1 MIPCG
6 AHTLDKALT
15 FMAKTGRFVFSGIKI
30 YLFWITV
37 HYITSHLY
45 PHLCADLSFYGFITS
60 AVYVMTPHC
69 RALAW
74 LQNTSQMAIQNMWM
88 VLGAWFCA
96 KLLPH
101 VGTPENALS
110 SSKKKKE
117 DYE

>member
-1 MIPCG
+1 MIPFG
-6 AHTLDKALT
+6 AYTLERAIT
-15 FMAKTGRFVFSGIKI
+15 FISKTVGVMFSGIKI

-37 HYITSHLY
+37 HYISYHLY

-74 LQNTSQMAIQNMWM
+74 LQSTSQMAIQNMWM

-101 VGTPENALS
+101 VGNPENALS
-110 SSKKKKE
+110 SSKKE
-117 DYE
+117 G

>member
-6 AHTLDKALT
+6 AYTLERAIT
-15 FMAKTGRFVFSGIKI
+15 FISKTVGVMFSGIKI

-37 HYITSHLY
+37 HYISSHLY

-74 LQNTSQMAIQNMWM
+74 LQSTSQMAIQNMWM

-101 VGTPENALS
+101 VGNPENALS
-110 SSKKKKE
+110 SSKKE
-117 DYE
+117 G